1 MPILI
6 IFILNMKFTSLEDI
20 LNKDIS
26 NGFAGASVSIMHRGR
41 KVYQN
46 SFGYAYRY
54 DKTGKQV
61 ANPQTLNKEML
72 FDVASLTKIFA
83 TTYAIMYLYER
94 ELIRLDALVS
104 EYIPEFRFT
113 NTDYVPTVRD
123 LLNHASGV
131 APFFDFYNN
140 HTAGD
145 LYSQDRETTIKY
157 LKTKMSVVEP
167 ARKYCIYSDIGM
179 KILGCIIEAVT
190 NQRQDIFLAEN
201 IYAKL
206 GLKNTCFNP
215 LEKGYKLEQIVA
227 TQVDGHANFGT
238 TSFNNIKTDTL
249 RGLVHDEKALYSMG
263 GVAGH
268 AGLFST
274 IEDITKL
281 ASLLYQENELF
292 SQDTINK
299 FSKYCD
305 VNPAFAQG
313 FWTANTRKN
322 RPVFGEKCSDS
333 TIGHTGFTGQC
344 FISDPQNKVTVI
356 VMTNSVHCPIIYPRI
371 FEGKTFRTGLYGQLI
386 DSVYMELGL

>member
-1 MPILI
+1 MNFTNLENI
-6 IFILNMKFTSLEDI
+6 INH
-20 LNKDIS
+20 DIS
-26 NGFAGASVSIMHRGR
+26 HGFSGAAVKVVYRDEH
-41 KVYQN
+41 VYQN
-46 SFGYAYRY
+46 TFGYAYRY
-54 DKTGKQV
+54 DKTGKLV
-61 ANPQTLNKEML
+61 TNPQVLNKEML

-94 ELIRLDALVS
+94 DLIKLDASVS

-113 NTDYVPTVRD
+113 NTDYVPTIRD

-140 HTAGD
+140 HIAGD

-179 KILGCIIEAVT
+179 KLLGCVIETIT
-190 NQRQDIFLAEN
+190 NQRQDILLAKN
-201 IYAKL
+201 IYSKL

-215 LEKGYKLEQIVA
+215 LENGYHPGQIVA

-249 RGLVHDEKALYSMG
+249 RGLVHDEKALYSMD

-274 IEDITKL
+274 IDDITKL
-281 ASLLYQENELF
+281 ARLLYQENEFF
-292 SQDTINK
+292 SQDTVK
-299 FSKYCD
+299 EFSKYCD

-313 FWTANTRKN
+313 FWTAKTRKN
-322 RPVFGEKCSDS
+322 RPSFGEKCSDS

-344 FISDPQNKVTVI
+344 FISDPQNKITVI
-356 VMTNSVHCPIIYPRI
+356 ITTNSVHCPIIYPRI
-371 FEGKTFRTGLYGQLI
+371 FEGKTFRTGMYGQLI
-386 DSVYMELGL
+386 DSIYMGLGL